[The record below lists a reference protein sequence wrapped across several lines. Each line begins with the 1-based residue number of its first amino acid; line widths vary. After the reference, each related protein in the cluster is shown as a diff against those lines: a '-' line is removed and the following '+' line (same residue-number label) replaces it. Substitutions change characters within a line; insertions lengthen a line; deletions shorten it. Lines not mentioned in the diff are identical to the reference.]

1 MFTLT
6 IDEYV
11 NGFGV
16 RAYDSKDG
24 YQLNEFH
31 EERLDALKAVEKL
44 FRDQIIS
51 ELERRTSHAAT
62 M

>member
-16 RAYDSKDG
+16 RAYDPKAG
-24 YQLNEFH
+24 YILNEFH
-31 EERLDALKAVEKL
+31 EEKLDALKVVERY
-44 FRDQIIS
+44 FRDEIIKD
-51 ELERRTSHAAT
+51 LERRTQNASV
-62 M
+62 